1 MFLIKGSKYA
11 QNNFLYKLSARP
23 IRRTVFA
30 SNLCRHFDDKSL
42 VGSSLRMLGNV
53 SSSKTSMTF
62 LPARFVE
69 RILNTAVPGI
79 YPVP

>member
-53 SSSKTSMTF
+53 SSSKTF